1 MVDNPRKFQIDYVP
15 FVDKSVKEFDI
26 ILKNDEKK

>member
-1 MVDNPRKFQIDYVP
+1 MVDNPRKFQIDYVL

-26 ILKNDEKK
+26 ILKK